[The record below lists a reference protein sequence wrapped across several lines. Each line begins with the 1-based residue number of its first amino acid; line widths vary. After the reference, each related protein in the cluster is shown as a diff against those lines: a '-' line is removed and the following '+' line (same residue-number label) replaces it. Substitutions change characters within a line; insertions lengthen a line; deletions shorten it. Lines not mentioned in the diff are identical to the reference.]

1 MARWTVPGIRINEID
16 NTIRTSAAPTLGIGA
31 IVMKSNKGPVN
42 QRIVTS
48 SYDEFTNVFGEP
60 ENLDDYGHFAAENFL
75 ANGSQLYAV
84 RATMGDEAYAQIQY
98 PYTDAEADDKCTSD
112 DTAVFKFI
120 DNEDTSNIELLQKL
134 DTVVELDT
142 VIKDDEWLINN
153 GDLKNTF
160 FAYQQGQFV
169 TINDLISDAPAA
181 VTVFKS
187 IGAEGQDDSLEN
199 VTDASGKYVAFANNV
214 SNDGNIISFSDDLI
228 LTTDAWSSSGALPA
242 AFFQYQGYVT
252 YRDESLDEP
261 ISGFR
266 YTFTVP
272 KTDTLNGKPY
282 GCTCYLTKE
291 AKDMIEDGE
300 MTYSALFDD
309 DMFFKGQ
316 YTASGEGYC
325 TSEDALKLKFMD
337 WDDLTTKTYYVS
349 NESVDGRV
357 GQAAAISFR
366 EYGMSNTD
374 EALIIASN
382 SDVGKKYALTINT
395 IPKIIDGSG
404 DISYEMLTEI
414 VNDYGVELSEVSNDT
429 YSILSFVE
437 VQEGMDPEETIE
449 EINNLDDGKRKYKL
463 IFTDSFNSNSYL
475 DDPKMLNKNL
485 FWMYSVNGSYKT
497 QLKSTYTVEA
507 PKLAIVPW
515 QEGTIKQDTVYP
527 ENKTPVDRMGAFST
541 SEILNSVDE
550 TYRDGYTISIE
561 SDDEPGNGDIE
572 RYVSNKANQLII
584 AALGPGKY
592 GNDVG
597 ISIITTAC
605 ADIKALNHQNAFC
618 WKYRYDDEDKVD
630 DPNTDPSTLTWTKVY
645 RINVYTKSKSQT
657 ADGAWGTG
665 LDALVRDPVESWF
678 VSNDPTAKDAEGN
691 SLFAP
696 NVINGKSEYIY
707 VSRSSV
713 NAAMTGA
720 GTYAMPEQTF
730 SIYAL
735 TGGENSKKNNI
746 AEKTQALKLYQDRQ
760 KADFDI
766 LFNVDAIDTFNGR
779 QRYAA
784 HQQKIAEI
792 AASRTMDIGMVQV
805 TSKESKTIKRMLS
818 EGKNFAFKNG
828 TYVAPYANYDKYY
841 NGTLASWI
849 YLPKSVAGACA
860 EAYCQVTGE
869 PWMAPAGVAKGSID
883 YATNQLK
890 RLTDDEIGQL
900 YINNINTSRLCGA
913 YGEVLWGQK
922 TALKKESAL
931 NRINVRC
938 CLNYIEK
945 QLEQMMN
952 PFLFQQNTPNTRSS
966 AKNVID
972 SFLDRVKAQGGILE
986 FDTSVTEDP
995 DDPHVMLVAIQIRP
1009 AEAIEFIDITIT
1021 VTRSAINVVEG

>member
-1 MARWTVPGIRINEID
+1 MARWTVPGIRMNEVD
-16 NTIRTSAAPTLGIGA
+16 NTIRSSAAPTLGIGA

-48 SYDEFTNVFGEP
+48 SYDEFTTIFGEP

-98 PYTDAEADDKCTSD
+98 PYIDAESDDKYTSD
-112 DTAVFKFI
+112 DTEVFKFI
-120 DNEDTSNIELLQKL
+120 NNEDESNIELLQKL
-134 DTVVELDT
+134 DAVVELDT
-142 VIKDDEWLINN
+142 IIKNNEWLVNSAK
-153 GDLKNTF
+153 DENTF
-160 FAYQQGQFV
+160 YAYQQGQFV
-169 TINDLISDAPAA
+169 TINDIISDAPESVA
-181 VTVFKS
+181 VFKS
-187 IGAEGQDDSLEN
+187 VGSEGQDTSLEN
-199 VTDASGKYVAFANNV
+199 VTDASGKYVAFASAVSREGNV
-214 SNDGNIISFSDDLI
+214 LGFADDLV
-228 LTTDAWSSSGALPA
+228 LTQDAWDSTTGLPA
-242 AFFQYQGYVT
+242 AFFENRGMVRYKDDSMEQEVSGYKYQ
-252 YRDESLDEP
+252 
-261 ISGFR
+261 
-266 YTFTVP
+266 FTIP
-272 KTDTLNGKPY
+272 KTDTLNNKNV
-282 GCTCYLTKE
+282 GCTCFLTPE
-291 AKDMIEDGE
+291 AKEMIDAGT
-300 MTYSALFDD
+300 MTYSTLFDNS
-309 DMFFKGQ
+309 MFYKGQ

-325 TSEDALKLKFMD
+325 TSEDALKLSFTD
-337 WDDLTTKTYYVS
+337 WDDLTTKTYYVT
-349 NESVDGRV
+349 NESVEGRV
-357 GQAAAISFR
+357 GQAAAISYR
-366 EYGMSNTD
+366 EYGMANTE
-374 EALIIASN
+374 EALVIASKDSEAEKYKLWVKTIPAIIADASE
-382 SDVGKKYALTINT
+382 DDMKALTN
-395 IPKIIDGSG
+395 
-404 DISYEMLTEI
+404 I
-414 VNDYGVELSEVSNDT
+414 VNDYGVELSEVST
-429 YSILSFVE
+429 KQYSILSFVE
-437 VQEGMDPEETIE
+437 VQEGMDPEETAAS
-449 EINNLDDGKRKYKL
+449 INDYESGKRKYKL
-463 IFTDSFNSNSYL
+463 IFTSSFDSSY
-475 DDPKMLNKNL
+475 DSTPTMYNENL
-485 FWMYSVNGSYKT
+485 FWMYSPKGSSKNI
-497 QLKSTYTVEA
+497 LKSTYTVED
-507 PKLAIVPW
+507 PEPAIIPW
-515 QEGTIKQDTVYP
+515 QEGLIKQVVAD
-527 ENKTPVDRMGAFST
+527 EANKTPVDRMGAFST

-550 TYRDGYTISIE
+550 KYRDGYTISIE

-597 ISIITTAC
+597 IAVITPVC

-630 DPNTDPSTLTWTKVY
+630 DPNTDQDTLTWTKVY
-645 RINVYTKSKSQT
+645 RINVYTKNKSQT

-713 NAAMTGA
+713 NDSMTGA

-735 TGGENSKKNNI
+735 TGGENSKKNNV

-766 LFNVDAIDTFNGR
+766 LFNVEAIDTFNGK

-784 HQQKIAEI
+784 HQHKIAEI

-828 TYVAPYANYDKYY
+828 TYIAPYANYDKYY

-860 EAYCQVTGE
+860 EAFCQVTGE

-883 YATNQLK
+883 YSTNQLK

-922 TALKKESAL
+922 TALKKDSAL

-972 SFLDRVKAQGGILE
+972 SFLDRVKAGGGILE
-986 FDTSVTEDP
+986 YDTSVEEDP
-995 DDPHVMLVAIQIRP
+995 EDPHVMLVKIQIRP

-1021 VTRSAINVVEG
+1021 VTRSAINVSEG